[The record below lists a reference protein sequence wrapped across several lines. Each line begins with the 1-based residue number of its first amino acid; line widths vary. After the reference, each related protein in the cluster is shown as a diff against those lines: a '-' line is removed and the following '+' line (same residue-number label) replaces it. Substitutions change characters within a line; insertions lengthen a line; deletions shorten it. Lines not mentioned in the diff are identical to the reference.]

1 MANPIATNIK
11 NMTQLGLEKAKEGAT
26 QVADNNKENAQVYQV
41 ADNFAETKNKILHW
55 PDNLREDGREVIR
68 FSIRKRSD
76 LDNIPGSIYLHQAPG
91 FSLADTAQ
99 YSGDAFGVKG
109 RASLEAVDMATETVG
124 AINSATGSNFSALDF
139 AKGIGKNIKDTVV
152 EDGLDVGSALV
163 GQMGTIGKAL
173 QAKQGKILSPFSNLT
188 YSGPA
193 MRGFTFQYKMV
204 AETPDESEMIKD
216 IENTFRKYLYPKEA
230 VDGFVL
236 EYPPYFMI
244 QFLRTQITDEGE
256 FKLVENEYLPFLK
269 LSYLQSMSATYNSS
283 SNAFHEKGQPIEL
296 DLSLTFAEASM
307 QTRNTL
313 YEEGDDSAQY
323 LEKRDRRGITSM
335 FNGAKKP
342 KKGGGGG
349 GGFRPGGA
357 R

>member
-11 NMTQLGLEKAKEGAT
+11 NMTQLGLEKTKEKAD
-26 QVADNNKENAQVYQV
+26 QFVAQEASNAQVYRT
-41 ADNFAETKNKILHW
+41 ADNFVETKNKILHW
-55 PDNLREDGREVIR
+55 PDNLREDGREVVR

-76 LDNIPGSIYLHQAPG
+76 LDNVPGSIYLYQAPG

-99 YSGDAFGVKG
+99 YNGDAFGVKG

-124 AINSATGSNFSALDF
+124 AINNATGSNFDVLDF
-139 AKGIGKNIKDTVV
+139 AKGIGSNVVKTVT
-152 EDGLDVGSALV
+152 EEGLDIGSALV

-173 QAKQGKILSPFSNLT
+173 QAKQGKILSPFSNIT
-188 YSGPA
+188 YQGPT

-204 AETPDESEMIKD
+204 AETEDESEMIRS

-244 QFLRTQITDEGE
+244 QFLRTQITDEGN
-256 FKLVENEYLPFLK
+256 FQLVENEYLPFLK

-283 SNAFHEKGQPIEL
+283 SNAYHEKGQPIEL

-313 YEEGDDSAQY
+313 YEEGDNDAKY
-323 LEKRDRRGITSM
+323 LEGRPRKGITSM
-335 FNGAKKP
+335 FNGTKQP
-342 KKGGGGG
+342 PKGGGS
-349 GGFRPGGA
+349 GGFNPQGG